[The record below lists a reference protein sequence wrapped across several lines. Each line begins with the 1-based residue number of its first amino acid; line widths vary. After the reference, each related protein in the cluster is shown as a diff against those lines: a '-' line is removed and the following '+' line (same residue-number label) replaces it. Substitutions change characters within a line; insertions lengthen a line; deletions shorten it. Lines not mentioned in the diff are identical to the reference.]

1 MQSRLK
7 QGKGHITDT
16 ISKKMDKK
24 PVIVPMPSPSYSTS
38 TTDCYINLKKDAGQF
53 MRICIDK
60 GNLHTN
66 RSKGVCSPYS
76 LYRIIR
82 I

>member
-38 TTDCYINLKKDAGQF
+38 TTDCYINLKK
-53 MRICIDK
+53 ML
-60 GNLHTN
+60 GNYVN
-66 RSKGVCSPYS
+66 
-76 LYRIIR
+76 LYRLR
-82 I
+82 KSAYPTYPTEVKVYVGHSRLTG